1 MNIQRLKFAYARG
14 ARIECQGYDTHWY
27 GTKTPAWNSRYR
39 YRIHPDDAHLEY
51 GPLST
56 ALRARTQLQYTARTV
71 AETLFLM
78 VDEIGS
84 VDFFESGNW
93 FLSDLWDD
101 FCAEALADRGL

>member
-1 MNIQRLKFAYARG
+1 MNLQRLKFAYARG

-27 GTKTPAWNSRYR
+27 GAKAPAWNSRYC

-51 GPLST
+51 GELST
-56 ALRARTQLQYTARTV
+56 ALRERTAMQYTARTV
-71 AETLFLM
+71 AKTLFLM

-84 VDFFESGNW
+84 VDFFEFGNW

-101 FCAEALADRGL
+101 ICAEALADEGM